1 MSKQREAFSNRP
13 IINGLPDIYRS
24 YDSES
29 EDDDSSVDHAM
40 LHQHEHYNP
49 SDQDED
55 AARYRRNQTN
65 RLFAI
70 SQANHAYY
78 KTISQTRAK
87 KPTYSK
93 KTLAEDFHSANH
105 TLKRRWQECNA
116 SHASKIAMAQNHNR
130 RMEPYTKS
138 YLLKNLERKMESFEK
153 KLLFLPLVLDVDTD
167 SKKFAY
173 IEDAESITKNL
184 DAFIT
189 WEWDNQAIEY
199 MGF

>member
-1 MSKQREAFSNRP
+1 MSKQRETLSNRP
-13 IINGLPDIYRS
+13 IIDGSPDIYRR

-29 EDDDSSVDHAM
+29 EDDDSSADHAM

-49 SDQDED
+49 SDRDED

-65 RLFAI
+65 RQFA
-70 SQANHAYY
+70 A
-78 KTISQTRAK
+78 SQTYFKAVSQSCLR

-93 KTLAEDFHSANH
+93 KALVKDFQSANY
-105 TLKRRWQECNA
+105 TLKVRWQECSA
-116 SHASKIAMAQNHNR
+116 SHAEKIAMAKNHNK
-130 RMEPYTKS
+130 RMEPHTKIQ
-138 YLLKNLERKMESFEK
+138 LLKNLERKMRSFEK
-153 KLLFLPLVLDVDTD
+153 KLEYLPLVFDVDTD

-173 IEDAESITKNL
+173 IQDAESITKNL

-189 WEWDNQAIEY
+189 WKWDNQAIEY